1 MDHSSLKASHDNE
14 GLRKE
19 TANNIEI
26 LRVNTMD
33 TVDEINKMLTKK
45 VAGLTDDVASL
56 NDALST
62 EKADRTTSD
71 DNLNT
76 KLLQQCEKVSMI
88 ATTDAR
94 TPTLSWSCWPPLVW
108 MMRGKASLDRGG
120 VVCAQMLLFSFVLT
134 RDGWALRVRVVK
146 LSQVRDA
153 LAREMQQR
161 ADEANAQHKAVES
174 TLQNVFMSLQQ
185 EKQQREEELSS
196 LQQGLCVHSHSRV
209 LLAAPSQTSRHPP
222 PPPCVALRACANH
235 VHAI

>member
-1 MDHSSLKASHDNE
+1 MSAVCRVRPSPQRIATDIAHLNTRCKELQAAVDHSSLKASHDNE

-94 TPTLSWSCWPPLVW
+94 TPTLSWS
-108 MMRGKASLDRGG
+108 
-120 VVCAQMLLFSFVLT
+120 
-134 RDGWALRVRVVK
+134 
-146 LSQVRDA
+146 
-153 LAREMQQR
+153 
-161 ADEANAQHKAVES
+161 
-174 TLQNVFMSLQQ
+174 
-185 EKQQREEELSS
+185 
-196 LQQGLCVHSHSRV
+196 
-209 LLAAPSQTSRHPP
+209 LLAATSVDDARQSIARPWGF
-222 PPPCVALRACANH
+222 CLCTNVAFFIRSDAGWLGVACARC
-235 VHAI
+235 

>member
-1 MDHSSLKASHDNE
+1 MSAVCRVRPSPQRIATDIAHLNTRCKELQAAVDHSSLKASHDNE

-94 TPTLSWSCWPPLVW
+94 TPTLSWS
-108 MMRGKASLDRGG
+108 
-120 VVCAQMLLFSFVLT
+120 
-134 RDGWALRVRVVK
+134 
-146 LSQVRDA
+146 
-153 LAREMQQR
+153 
-161 ADEANAQHKAVES
+161 
-174 TLQNVFMSLQQ
+174 
-185 EKQQREEELSS
+185 
-196 LQQGLCVHSHSRV
+196 
-209 LLAAPSQTSRHPP
+209 LLAATSVDDARQSIARPWGG
-222 PPPCVALRACANH
+222 CLCTNVAFCIRSDAGWLGVACARC
-235 VHAI
+235 